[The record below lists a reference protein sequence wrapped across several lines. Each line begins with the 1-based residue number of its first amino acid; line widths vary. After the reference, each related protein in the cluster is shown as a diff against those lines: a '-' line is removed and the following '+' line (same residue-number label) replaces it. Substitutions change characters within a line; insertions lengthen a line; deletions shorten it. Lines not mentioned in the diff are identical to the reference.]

1 MPITSAQNP
10 KIKHLAQLAAGAKY
24 RRESRQTVLE
34 GTHLLAAYLDAG
46 FLPEHVY
53 TPESSIRQPE
63 IRRLLDRLPDDAYTF
78 TADGILARVGSL
90 DNADGIITLI
100 RLPETAAEPEH
111 AGDAVLLDAVQD
123 AGNAGTVLRSAA
135 AAGVQTA
142 VFGRGCADAWSPK
155 TLRAGMGAHFLL
167 NIVERADLAQWLAR
181 YPHRTC
187 ATTLNGNPVPLY
199 GIDLRQPCAWLFG
212 NEGSGVSPE
221 LAAAA
226 DMCVRIPM
234 PGGMESLNIA
244 QAATVCLF
252 EQVRQR
258 LAETFAKPQI

>member
-10 KIKHLAQLAAGAKY
+10 KIKHLAKLAAGAKH

-53 TPESSIRQPE
+53 TPESSTRQPE
-63 IRRLLDRLPDDAYTF
+63 IRRLLDRLPDGACTF

-90 DNADGIITLI
+90 DNADGITTLI
-100 RLPETAAEPEH
+100 RLPETAVEPEH

-135 AAGVQTA
+135 AAGVQTV

-199 GIDLRQPCAWLFG
+199 GLDLRHPCAWLFG

-258 LAETFAKPQI
+258 LAAQAA